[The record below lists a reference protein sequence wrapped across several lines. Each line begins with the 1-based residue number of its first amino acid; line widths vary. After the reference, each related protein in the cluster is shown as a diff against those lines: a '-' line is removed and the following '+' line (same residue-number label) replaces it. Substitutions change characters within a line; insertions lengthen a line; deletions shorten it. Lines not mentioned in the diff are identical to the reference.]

1 MTRHIGKNAII
12 TFGGVTLNTDY
23 RTLKQSGSTDTVE
36 KSAGADAHKSM
47 IGSILDDT
55 FSLEALLDGTAGWVA
70 CAPQTEG
77 TFIVSPE
84 GTTAG
89 KPKTT
94 VVAMVTK
101 REKSI
106 AYNDL
111 ESMTVEF
118 QAQST
123 PVEGTN

>member
-1 MTRHIGKNAII
+1 MLG
-12 TFGGVTLNTDY
+12 TL
-23 RTLKQSGSTDTVE
+23 
-36 KSAGADAHKSM
+36 
-47 IGSILDDT
+47 LDDT
-55 FSLEALLDGTAGWVA
+55 FSLEALLDGTAAWAG
-70 CAPQTEG
+70 CAPNTEG
-77 TFIVSPE
+77 TFVVSPE
-84 GTTAG
+84 GTAAG

-94 VVAMVTK
+94 VVALVTK

-123 PVEGTN
+123 PAEGTN